1 MANFCEK
8 CGSRLDANTGLCPR
22 CDMQKVSGAQET
34 GTGHKLRPVYIT
46 ALLVVVAVLM
56 VLVLKFYP
64 FDHDKAPVYPTET
77 ESTEKVR
84 AVLRSDYE
92 AQSDDGDPAPAY
104 SVFGS
109 DIGKESIDS
118 IQFLSSLAG
127 APDDAWDVSE
137 AGNRSVLAWVTP
149 SGDKRYDLFIAGDGG
164 VWAPEDCTYLFAE
177 YRWAKSLDFNNAF
190 FVDGCRSMRGM
201 FFHNQFITEL
211 DLSGWDTS
219 SVTDM
224 SEMFCF
230 CSSIRELDLAPLDT
244 SSVTDMSAMFSRCG
258 FTGRLDLSGFD
269 TSSVTDMSDLF
280 FQSWL
285 LQEVDLSSFDTSRV
299 TDMSSAF
306 YGCESLEE
314 LDLSSFDTSSVTDST
329 ALLLGGTRLEKLTIG
344 TNFDVGILLDE
355 ADTMS
360 FMSENGTINGYPW
373 EDFLDQ
379 YRSA

>member
-22 CDMQKVSGAQET
+22 CDMQKVSGKQET
-34 GTGHKLRPVYIT
+34 GAGHKLRPVYI
-46 ALLVVVAVLM
+46 ALLLVAAAALTVFVLTISYA
-56 VLVLKFYP
+56 VSARPAEAKLP
-64 FDHDKAPVYPTET
+64 EP
-77 ESTEKVR
+77 EKVR

-92 AQSDDGDPAPAY
+92 AQPDDGGPAPAY

-109 DIGKESIDS
+109 DISKESIDS

-137 AGNRSVLAWVTP
+137 AGNGSVLAWVTP
-149 SGDKRYDLFIAGDGG
+149 SGKERYDLFIAGDGG

-177 YRWAKSLDFNNAF
+177 YRWANSLDFNNAF
-190 FVDGCRSMRGM
+190 FADGCKSMRGM
-201 FFHNQFITEL
+201 FFHDQFITEL

-224 SEMFCF
+224 HAMFCF
-230 CSSIRELDLAPLDT
+230 CSSLQELDLAPLDT
-244 SSVTDMSAMFSRCG
+244 SSVTDMSAMFSRCESME
-258 FTGRLDLSGFD
+258 RLDLSGFD

-280 FQSWL
+280 FQSWDL
-285 LQEVDLSSFDTSRV
+285 KEVDLSSFDTSRV
-299 TDMSSAF
+299 VDMSFAF
-306 YGCESLEE
+306 FCCESLKK
-314 LDLSSFDTSSVTDST
+314 LDISSFDTFSVTDST
-329 ALLLGGTRLEKLTIG
+329 AFLSGSVCLEKLTIG
-344 TNFDVGILLDE
+344 TKFDVDILLDGE
-355 ADTMS
+355 DTVS
-360 FMSENGTINGYPW
+360 FMSEDGTINGYPW

>member
-22 CDMQKVSGAQET
+22 CGVQKVSGTQET

-46 ALLVVVAVLM
+46 VLLVVVAVLM
-56 VLVLKFYP
+56 VLVLKFFAFNRDVPAYP
-64 FDHDKAPVYPTET
+64 DET
-77 ESTEKVR
+77 QSTEKVH

-92 AQSDDGDPAPAY
+92 AISEDGGPAPSD

-109 DIGKESIDS
+109 NIGKESIDS
-118 IQFLSSLAG
+118 IRFLSSLAG

-137 AGNRSVLAWVTP
+137 AGNGSVLAWVTS
-149 SGDKRYDLFIAGDGG
+149 SGKEQYDLFIAGDGG
-164 VWAPEDCTYLFAE
+164 VWAPKDCTYLFAE

-201 FFHNQFITEL
+201 FSHDQFITEL

-224 SEMFCF
+224 SAMFCF
-230 CSSIRELDLAPLDT
+230 CSSIQKLDLAPLDT
-244 SSVTDMSAMFSRCG
+244 SSVTNMRAMFSRCESIEK
-258 FTGRLDLSGFD
+258 LDLSGFD

-280 FQSWL
+280 FQSWNL
-285 LQEVDLSSFDTSRV
+285 KEVDLSSFDTSRV

-306 YGCESLEE
+306 FCCESLEE
-314 LDLSSFDTSSVTDST
+314 LDISNFDTSAVEDSSLFLSGSVC
-329 ALLLGGTRLEKLTIG
+329 LEKLTIG
-344 TNFDVGILLDE
+344 TKFDVGILLDE
-355 ADTMS
+355 ADEVT
-360 FMSENGTINGYPW
+360 FMSKNGTINGYPW
-373 EDFLDQ
+373 VDFLDQ

>member
-22 CDMQKVSGAQET
+22 CDMQKVSGKQET
-34 GTGHKLRPVYIT
+34 GVGHKLRPVYI
-46 ALLVVVAVLM
+46 ALLLVAAAALAVFVLTISYA
-56 VLVLKFYP
+56 VSARP
-64 FDHDKAPVYPTET
+64 AET
-77 ESTEKVR
+77 KSPEPEKVR

-92 AQSDDGDPAPAY
+92 AQSDNGGPAPAY
-104 SVFGS
+104 SVFES
-109 DIGKESIDS
+109 DISKESIDS
-118 IQFLSSLAG
+118 IQFLSSLAD

-137 AGNRSVLAWVTP
+137 AGNGSVLAWVTS
-149 SGDKRYDLFIAGDGG
+149 SGKEQYDLFIAGDGG
-164 VWAPEDCTYLFAE
+164 VWAPKDCTYLFAE

-201 FFHNQFITEL
+201 FSHDQFITEL

-224 SEMFCF
+224 SAMFCF
-230 CSSIRELDLAPLDT
+230 CSSIQKLDLAPLDT
-244 SSVTDMSAMFSRCG
+244 SSVTNMRAMFSRCESIEK
-258 FTGRLDLSGFD
+258 LDLSGFD

-280 FQSWL
+280 FQSWDL
-285 LQEVDLSSFDTSRV
+285 KEVDLSSFDTSRV
-299 TDMSSAF
+299 TNMSSAF

-329 ALLLGGTRLEKLTIG
+329 ALLWGGTTLEKLTIG
-344 TNFDVGILLDE
+344 ANFDVGILLDA